1 MATKLKNLKVKK
13 VDFVD
18 EGANPDAHIELFK
31 RKDGKPEEN
40 PKKPKEDDE
49 EGEKQNEGGVMK
61 RLLSAIAKMVG
72 INPGELNSAI
82 EEIEKGNSES
92 FKEKMAQRKAQKI
105 ADEIWDFCYALQ
117 SSLCSVLWDEDLDGA
132 GATAAMIENLDEFYS
147 VVKDAI
153 GQWSDGKVSNIAKND
168 QEISEEELAVMK
180 SAQVR
185 LNEAIQKASEEK
197 EDGPEDDEPKG
208 DGEEMK
214 IDKSKM
220 TESERAFFE
229 SIEKRYGTEE
239 GTGTPETPPAV
250 TPPTQGTAQ
259 SSEEAVAKALQT
271 LGLTGATN
279 TGDTGTA
286 DIGDDIFKGLNPGL
300 KAQVEALIK
309 FKADAEEK
317 EMKEICK
324 RYAILGKTEEE
335 LLPVLKSTKAVS
347 QEAYDQVIKT
357 LDDAKAAVEN
367 SGTFSEIGKS
377 GHAGAAKG
385 ADTSSAEGKIASIAK
400 SYVEKNPTMNYV
412 DAVAKAWEDN
422 PELVLQYEEE
432 AGL

>member
-1 MATKLKNLKVKK
+1 
-13 VDFVD
+13 
-18 EGANPDAHIELFK
+18 
-31 RKDGKPEEN
+31 
-40 PKKPKEDDE
+40 
-49 EGEKQNEGGVMK
+49 
-61 RLLSAIAKMVG
+61 
-72 INPGELNSAI
+72 
-82 EEIEKGNSES
+82 
-92 FKEKMAQRKAQKI
+92 
-105 ADEIWDFCYALQ
+105 
-117 SSLCSVLWDEDLDGA
+117 
-132 GATAAMIENLDEFYS
+132 MIENLDEFYS

-153 GQWSDGKVSNIAKND
+153 SQWSDGKVSNIAKND

-250 TPPTQGTAQ
+250 TPPAQGTAQ

-286 DIGDDIFKGLNPGL
+286 DTGDDIFKGLNPGL

-377 GHAGAAKG
+377 GHAGVAKG

>member
-31 RKDGKPEEN
+31 RKDGKPEED
-40 PKKPKEDDE
+40 PKKPKEDNE

-153 GQWSDGKVSNIAKND
+153 SQWSDGKVSNIGKND

-214 IDKSKM
+214 IDKSKL
-220 TESERAFFE
+220 TESERAFLE
-229 SIEKRYGTEE
+229 SIEKRYGTEK
-239 GTGTPETPPAV
+239 GAGTPETPPAG
-250 TPPTQGTAQ
+250 TTAQGAPQ
-259 SSEEAVAKALQT
+259 SSEEVVAKALQT
-271 LGLTGATN
+271 LGLTSATN
-279 TGDTGTA
+279 TGDAGNA
-286 DIGDDIFKGLNPGL
+286 DAGDDIFKGLNPGL
-300 KAQVEALIK
+300 KAQVEALMK

-357 LDDAKAAVEN
+357 LNDAKAAVEN

-377 GHAGAAKG
+377 GHAGASKG
-385 ADTSSAEGKIASIAK
+385 PDVNSAEGKIGSIAK
-400 SYVEKNPTMNYV
+400 SYVEKNPAMSYV
-412 DAVAKAWEDN
+412 DALAKAWEDN
-422 PELVLQYEEE
+422 PQLVLQYEEE
-432 AGL
+432 AGI

>member
-1 MATKLKNLKVKK
+1 
-13 VDFVD
+13 
-18 EGANPDAHIELFK
+18 
-31 RKDGKPEEN
+31 
-40 PKKPKEDDE
+40 
-49 EGEKQNEGGVMK
+49 
-61 RLLSAIAKMVG
+61 
-72 INPGELNSAI
+72 
-82 EEIEKGNSES
+82 
-92 FKEKMAQRKAQKI
+92 
-105 ADEIWDFCYALQ
+105 
-117 SSLCSVLWDEDLDGA
+117 
-132 GATAAMIENLDEFYS
+132 MIENLDEFYS

-153 GQWSDGKVSNIAKND
+153 SQWSDGKVSNIAKND

-185 LNEAIQKASEEK
+185 LNEAIQKASEKK

-214 IDKSKM
+214 IDKSKL
-220 TESERAFFE
+220 TESERAFLE

-239 GTGTPETPPAV
+239 GAGKPETPPA
-250 TPPTQGTAQ
+250 GTAVQGASQ

-271 LGLTGATN
+271 LGLTGAAN
-279 TGDTGTA
+279 TGDAGTA
-286 DIGDDIFKGLNPGL
+286 DTGDDIFKGLNPGL
-300 KAQVEALIK
+300 KAQVVALMK

-357 LDDAKAAVEN
+357 LNDAKAAVEN

-377 GHAGAAKG
+377 GHAGASKG
-385 ADTSSAEGKIASIAK
+385 PDANSAEGKIDSIAK
-400 SYVEKNPTMNYV
+400 SYVEKNPTMSYV
-412 DAVAKAWEDN
+412 DALAKAWEDN
-422 PELVLQYEEE
+422 PQLVLQYEEE
-432 AGL
+432 AGI

>member
-31 RKDGKPEEN
+31 RKDGKPEKN
-40 PKKPKEDDE
+40 PKGSKEDDE
-49 EGEKQNEGGVMK
+49 EEEKQNEGGVMK

-117 SSLCSVLWDEDLDGA
+117 SSLCSVLWDEELDGA

-153 GQWSDGKVSNIAKND
+153 SQWSDGKVSNIAKND

-180 SAQVR
+180 SAQAR
-185 LNEAIQKASEEK
+185 LNETIQKASEGK
-197 EDGPEDDEPKG
+197 ENGPEDDEPKG

-239 GTGTPETPPAV
+239 GTGTPETPPVVNPA
-250 TPPTQGTAQ
+250 QGTTQ
-259 SSEEAVAKALQT
+259 TSEEAVAKALQT
-271 LGLTGATN
+271 LGLTGMAN
-279 TGDTGTA
+279 TGDAGSA
-286 DIGDDIFKGLNPGL
+286 DTGDDIFKGLNPGL
-300 KAQVEALIK
+300 KAQVEALMK

-335 LLPVLKSTKAVS
+335 LMPVLKSTKAVS

-377 GHAGAAKG
+377 GHAGVAKG
-385 ADTSSAEGKIASIAK
+385 VDTSSAEGKIASIAK

>member
-31 RKDGKPEEN
+31 RKDGKPEED

-49 EGEKQNEGGVMK
+49 EEEKQNEGGVMK

-153 GQWSDGKVSNIAKND
+153 SQWSDGKVSNIAKND

-185 LNEAIQKASEEK
+185 LNEAIQKASEKK

-214 IDKSKM
+214 IDKSKL
-220 TESERAFFE
+220 TESE
-229 SIEKRYGTEE
+229 S
-239 GTGTPETPPAV
+239 
-250 TPPTQGTAQ
+250 
-259 SSEEAVAKALQT
+259 
-271 LGLTGATN
+271 
-279 TGDTGTA
+279 
-286 DIGDDIFKGLNPGL
+286 
-300 KAQVEALIK
+300 
-309 FKADAEEK
+309 
-317 EMKEICK
+317 
-324 RYAILGKTEEE
+324 
-335 LLPVLKSTKAVS
+335 VS
-347 QEAYDQVIKT
+347 
-357 LDDAKAAVEN
+357 
-367 SGTFSEIGKS
+367 
-377 GHAGAAKG
+377 
-385 ADTSSAEGKIASIAK
+385 
-400 SYVEKNPTMNYV
+400 
-412 DAVAKAWEDN
+412 
-422 PELVLQYEEE
+422 
-432 AGL
+432 

>member
-1 MATKLKNLKVKK
+1 MAVEEIVKENTPK
-13 VDFVD
+13 AEGEAQGVKYISLTEEELERLIKAAGR
-18 EGANPDAHIELFK
+18 EGA
-31 RKDGKPEEN
+31 
-40 PKKPKEDDE
+40 KK
-49 EGEKQNEGGVMK
+49 GVEAYE
-61 RLLSAIAKMVG
+61 RR
-72 INPGELNSAI
+72 
-82 EEIEKGNSES
+82 
-92 FKEKMAQRKAQKI
+92 KEKDK
-105 ADEIWDFCYALQ
+105 
-117 SSLCSVLWDEDLDGA
+117 
-132 GATAAMIENLDEFYS
+132 
-147 VVKDAI
+147 
-153 GQWSDGKVSNIAKND
+153 
-168 QEISEEELAVMK
+168 EELAVMK

-250 TPPTQGTAQ
+250 TPPAQGTAQ

-286 DIGDDIFKGLNPGL
+286 DTGDDIFKGLNPGL

-377 GHAGAAKG
+377 GHAGVAKG

>member
-31 RKDGKPEEN
+31 RKDGKPEED
-40 PKKPKEDDE
+40 PKGPKEDDE
-49 EGEKQNEGGVMK
+49 EKEKQNEGGVMK

-153 GQWSDGKVSNIAKND
+153 SQWSDGKVSNIAKND

-185 LNEAIQKASEEK
+185 LNEAIQKASEKK

-214 IDKSKM
+214 IDKSKL
-220 TESERAFFE
+220 TESERAFLE

-239 GTGTPETPPAV
+239 GAGKPETPPA
-250 TPPTQGTAQ
+250 GTAAQGASQ

-286 DIGDDIFKGLNPGL
+286 DTGDDIFKGLNPGL

-377 GHAGAAKG
+377 GHAGVAKG

>member
-40 PKKPKEDDE
+40 PEEPKKDGKE
-49 EGEKQNEGGVMK
+49 EKQNEGGVMK

-72 INPGELNSAI
+72 VNPGELNSAI
-82 EEIEKGNSES
+82 EEIEKGNSAS

-153 GQWSDGKVSNIAKND
+153 SQWSDGKVSNIAKND

-214 IDKSKM
+214 IDKSKL
-220 TESERAFFE
+220 TESERAFLE

-239 GTGTPETPPAV
+239 GTGTPETPPAG
-250 TPPTQGTAQ
+250 TTAQGASQ

-271 LGLTGATN
+271 LGLTGTTN
-279 TGDTGTA
+279 TGDAGTA
-286 DIGDDIFKGLNPGL
+286 DTGDDIFKGLNPGL
-300 KAQVEALIK
+300 KAQVEALMK
-309 FKADAEEK
+309 FKTDAEEK

-377 GHAGAAKG
+377 GHAGVAKG
-385 ADTSSAEGKIASIAK
+385 ADTSSAVGKINSIAK

-422 PELVLQYEEE
+422 PELFLQYEEE

>member
-31 RKDGKPEEN
+31 RKDGKPEED

-49 EGEKQNEGGVMK
+49 EEEKQNEGGVMK

-153 GQWSDGKVSNIAKND
+153 SQWSDGKVSNIAKND
-168 QEISEEELAVMK
+168 QKISEEELAVMK

-239 GTGTPETPPAV
+239 GHWYTGNTTGRNSANAGNCSV
-250 TPPTQGTAQ
+250 LRRG
-259 SSEEAVAKALQT
+259 SSKSPSDP
-271 LGLTGATN
+271 GAYRCCEYRRRWN
-279 TGDTGTA
+279 
-286 DIGDDIFKGLNPGL
+286 
-300 KAQVEALIK
+300 
-309 FKADAEEK
+309 
-317 EMKEICK
+317 C
-324 RYAILGKTEEE
+324 
-335 LLPVLKSTKAVS
+335 
-347 QEAYDQVIKT
+347 
-357 LDDAKAAVEN
+357 
-367 SGTFSEIGKS
+367 
-377 GHAGAAKG
+377 
-385 ADTSSAEGKIASIAK
+385 
-400 SYVEKNPTMNYV
+400 
-412 DAVAKAWEDN
+412 
-422 PELVLQYEEE
+422 
-432 AGL
+432 

>member
-31 RKDGKPEEN
+31 RKDGKPEED

-49 EGEKQNEGGVMK
+49 EEEKQNEGGVMK

-153 GQWSDGKVSNIAKND
+153 SQWSDGKVSNIAKND

-185 LNEAIQKASEEK
+185 LNEAIQKASEKK
-197 EDGPEDDEPKG
+197 EDGPEDNEPKG

-214 IDKSKM
+214 IDKSKL
-220 TESERAFFE
+220 TESERAFLE

-239 GTGTPETPPAV
+239 GAGKPETPPA
-250 TPPTQGTAQ
+250 GTAAQGASQ

-271 LGLTGATN
+271 LGLTGAAN
-279 TGDTGTA
+279 TGDAGTA
-286 DIGDDIFKGLNPGL
+286 DTGDDIFKGLNPGL
-300 KAQVEALIK
+300 KAQVEALMK

-324 RYAILGKTEEE
+324 QYAILGKTEEE

-377 GHAGAAKG
+377 GHAGVAKG

>member
-40 PKKPKEDDE
+40 PEEPKKDGE
-49 EGEKQNEGGVMK
+49 EGKQNEGGVMK

-72 INPGELNSAI
+72 VNPGELNSAI

-153 GQWSDGKVSNIAKND
+153 SQWSDGKVSNIAKND

-279 TGDTGTA
+279 TGD
-286 DIGDDIFKGLNPGL
+286 DIFKGLNPGL

-377 GHAGAAKG
+377 GHAGVAKG

-432 AGL
+432 AGI

>member
-31 RKDGKPEEN
+31 RKDGKPEED
-40 PKKPKEDDE
+40 PKGPKEDDE
-49 EGEKQNEGGVMK
+49 EEEKQNEGGVMK

-153 GQWSDGKVSNIAKND
+153 SQWSDGKVSNIAKND

-185 LNEAIQKASEEK
+185 LNEAIQKASERK

-214 IDKSKM
+214 IDKSKL
-220 TESERAFFE
+220 TESERAFLE

-239 GTGTPETPPAV
+239 GAGKPETPPA
-250 TPPTQGTAQ
+250 GTAAQGASQ

-271 LGLTGATN
+271 LGLTGAAN
-279 TGDTGTA
+279 TGDAGTA
-286 DIGDDIFKGLNPGL
+286 DTGDDIFKGLNPGL

-377 GHAGAAKG
+377 GHAGVAKG

>member
-31 RKDGKPEEN
+31 RKDGKPEED
-40 PKKPKEDDE
+40 PKGPKEDGE
-49 EGEKQNEGGVMK
+49 EEEKQNEGGVMK

-117 SSLCSVLWDEDLDGA
+117 SSLCSVLWDENLDGA

-153 GQWSDGKVSNIAKND
+153 SQWSDGKVSNIAKND

-197 EDGPEDDEPKG
+197 EDGSEDDEPKG

-220 TESERAFFE
+220 TESERAFFK

-279 TGDTGTA
+279 TGVAGTA
-286 DIGDDIFKGLNPGL
+286 DTGDDIFKGLNPGL
-300 KAQVEALIK
+300 KAQVEALMK

-357 LDDAKAAVEN
+357 LNDAKAAVEN
-367 SGTFSEIGKS
+367 SGTFSGVFTA
-377 GHAGAAKG
+377 AG
-385 ADTSSAEGKIASIAK
+385 SATCS
-400 SYVEKNPTMNYV
+400 
-412 DAVAKAWEDN
+412 
-422 PELVLQYEEE
+422 
-432 AGL
+432 

>member
-31 RKDGKPEEN
+31 RKDGKPEED
-40 PKKPKEDDE
+40 PKKSKEDNE
-49 EGEKQNEGGVMK
+49 EEEKQNEGGVMK

-153 GQWSDGKVSNIAKND
+153 SQWSDGKVSNIAKND
-168 QEISEEELAVMK
+168 HEISEEELVVMK
-180 SAQVR
+180 SAQAR
-185 LNEAIQKASEEK
+185 LNETIQKASEGK
-197 EDGPEDDEPKG
+197 EGGPEDDEPKG

-271 LGLTGATN
+271 LGLTGTTN
-279 TGDTGTA
+279 T
-286 DIGDDIFKGLNPGL
+286 GDDIFKGLNPGL

-367 SGTFSEIGKS
+367 SGTFSEIGKA
-377 GHAGAAKG
+377 GHAGVAKG
-385 ADTSSAEGKIASIAK
+385 ADTSSAEGKIDSIAK
-400 SYVEKNPTMNYV
+400 SYIEKNPTMDYV
-412 DAVAKAWEDN
+412 DALAKAWEDN
-422 PELVLQYEEE
+422 PQLVLQYEEE
-432 AGL
+432 AGI

>member
-31 RKDGKPEEN
+31 RKDGKPEED

-153 GQWSDGKVSNIAKND
+153 SQWSDGKVSNIAKND

-185 LNEAIQKASEEK
+185 LNVAIQKASEEK
-197 EDGPEDDEPKG
+197 EDGPEDFNPRSHVGND
-208 DGEEMK
+208 
-214 IDKSKM
+214 SKF
-220 TESERAFFE
+220 SQIFFAFLCNKYNF
-229 SIEKRYGTEE
+229 STFYYPFSLFFGVIHFTFLIF
-239 GTGTPETPPAV
+239 AV
-250 TPPTQGTAQ
+250 RILP
-259 SSEEAVAKALQT
+259 
-271 LGLTGATN
+271 
-279 TGDTGTA
+279 
-286 DIGDDIFKGLNPGL
+286 IF
-300 KAQVEALIK
+300 
-309 FKADAEEK
+309 
-317 EMKEICK
+317 
-324 RYAILGKTEEE
+324 
-335 LLPVLKSTKAVS
+335 
-347 QEAYDQVIKT
+347 
-357 LDDAKAAVEN
+357 
-367 SGTFSEIGKS
+367 
-377 GHAGAAKG
+377 
-385 ADTSSAEGKIASIAK
+385 
-400 SYVEKNPTMNYV
+400 YVYF
-412 DAVAKAWEDN
+412 
-422 PELVLQYEEE
+422 
-432 AGL
+432 